1 MSMLNKIFVFV
12 IAANLILI
20 QPANADET
28 PKYTN
33 LEQGAPA
40 PFSGTLFN
48 PTATATLI
56 TESQFSMSSCDLR
69 VEFETSK
76 VEARYQLQ
84 VDMLQASFNSLEEKH
99 NLLMVIKDDE
109 IEVYRTMALDQPN
122 KNNHWWL
129 AGGMVTGIGVTLGVL
144 FASKEIQN

>member
-1 MSMLNKIFVFV
+1 
-12 IAANLILI
+12 
-20 QPANADET
+20 
-28 PKYTN
+28 
-33 LEQGAPA
+33 
-40 PFSGTLFN
+40 
-48 PTATATLI
+48 
-56 TESQFSMSSCDLR
+56 MSSCDLR

>member
-1 MSMLNKIFVFV
+1 MNMLNKIFAFA

-20 QPANADET
+20 QPAIADET

-33 LEQGAPA
+33 LEQGTPA

-144 FASKEIQN
+144 FASKEIQK